1 MGDRQRLED
10 LKDIL
15 ELLYEKLGVFEKE
28 LIIAANTSTK
38 FELKQ
43 RIRREILPDI
53 RRYEMEYW
61 DLYPSETIT
70 ISEEE
75 ATTQIIQVEHA
86 LESLENITH
95 TEYPPG
101 LISLLQE
108 IKAKLEDL
116 GKPASAKLKLTLPL
130 IPAIA
135 SYELEMETEGAM
147 FKAWESIKK
156 LLRG

>member
-1 MGDRQRLED
+1 MGDRQRLAD
-10 LKDIL
+10 LEDIL
-15 ELLYEKLGVFEKE
+15 ELLYEKLGVFEQE
-28 LIIAANTSTK
+28 LIIAANTPSK

-43 RIRREILPDI
+43 RIKREILPDL

-75 ATTQIIQVEHA
+75 ATTQIIQVEQA
-86 LESLENITH
+86 LESIENIAH
-95 TEYPPG
+95 AEYPPG
-101 LISLLQE
+101 LVSLLQE
-108 IKAKLEDL
+108 IQAKLENL
-116 GKPASAKLKLTLPL
+116 SKPASAKLKVALPL

-147 FKAWESIKK
+147 FKAWKSIKK
-156 LLRG
+156 LVRG